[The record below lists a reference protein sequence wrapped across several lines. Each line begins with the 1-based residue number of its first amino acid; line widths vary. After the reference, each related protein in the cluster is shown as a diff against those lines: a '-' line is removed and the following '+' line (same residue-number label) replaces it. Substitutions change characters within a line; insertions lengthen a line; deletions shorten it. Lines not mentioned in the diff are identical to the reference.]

1 MNTYKKRNIIE
12 HIRNKG
18 RLPTDPFGQ
27 ILSPEDLLAWFKLD
41 ECLTEYE
48 QAVIK
53 VELMEMTEAETIMDK
68 RKMEEQKDGNSIS

>member
-1 MNTYKKRNIIE
+1 MNVYKKRDIVKY
-12 HIRNKG
+12 IRKQG
-18 RLPTDPFGQ
+18 RLPTDQFGQ

-41 ECLTEYE
+41 ECLSEYE

-53 VELMEMTEAETIMDK
+53 VELMQMIEAETIMDK